1 MWWSCF
7 SYDKKG
13 PYHIWEDETPAEK
26 KAMKKDLD
34 ARNEAKE
41 PNDKL
46 IWEATQA
53 IHRLHATRAQAG
65 TRAKWV
71 HNEENGAYIVK
82 DGRKGINW
90 YRYQEK
96 ILKPKLIPFAIEC
109 KKERLGTLV

>member
-1 MWWSCF
+1 MIFSDETSVQLSAVRGRRRIQRKKSEVYYPYVVTTRWKGFSEFMWWSCF

-34 ARNEAKE
+34 AWNEAKE

-53 IHRLHATRAQAG
+53 IHRLHTTRA
-65 TRAKWV
+65 
-71 HNEENGAYIVK
+71 
-82 DGRKGINW
+82 
-90 YRYQEK
+90 
-96 ILKPKLIPFAIEC
+96 
-109 KKERLGTLV
+109 